1 MSLIG
6 YGIAA
11 FCGQPVSSS
20 LTLLT
25 GTRGLRLSCLGER
38 IDCAC
43 GELIMRKWF
52 GVSPRRAG
60 ALGALLVLLSLA
72 GCGAFLTPHYRMERA
87 QREIQAGEW
96 QKAAFDLHAVV
107 LKQPKNTQA
116 WLLLARLSLDAASP
130 HGAQAALD
138 HARSAG
144 AQGPRVEVLQA
155 RIWLANGAAPSLL
168 EAIDH
173 HTIALP
179 EPERTVLQA
188 RALLLTGKADRA
200 VTVLKPLVAQQPG
213 LTEAQVV
220 LAQSL
225 AQQGAFAPA
234 LAQLATAERLDPK
247 SPEPLLLAGR
257 IDAWLGQFSAAEQAV
272 TQSLKRMRPSEP
284 IAHRVTALIALTEAR
299 LAQGNVAAAAQS
311 QAVLAKL
318 EPLAPQTL
326 LLDARIK
333 LAHGDLIG
341 GTDELERVVANV
353 PGFVEARMAL
363 GAALLQQGDFQQ
375 AQQQLQQ
382 VVSATP
388 DNLQARKLLADVQLK
403 LGEPGAALSVLTPAL
418 GASYLDPQL
427 LSLFDQA
434 ARRSGNAQALLEA
447 LERNQREH
455 PHDQAV
461 TVNLAAVYLSSGHA
475 AQALALLQKTPDT
488 GNLRRDKLLI
498 AAVLATR
505 GADAAGQQVAALL
518 AAHPRDPGMLD
529 LAASFWASQKRLDR
543 SRTLLRQA
551 LVVNP
556 NDLTSLI
563 GLAHVEEAE
572 GDAAA
577 AQHRL
582 SAALSAHPEVLAVRL
597 ALAQI
602 LMQTRAF
609 AAART
614 VLQDAKGAGTSPEVQ
629 FGLAQVALAQ
639 GDLAA
644 ANAALD
650 RAIAA
655 RPGQP
660 ALLENAGLLLMQA
673 NQYAAALDR
682 FTQATTAQ
690 PDDPMYWLDSA
701 RAQLALNQP
710 AAARASL
717 EKADHLQPDWLP
729 VVSALALIDVR
740 QGNGQAALAR
750 VDALLAHA
758 PGDPGA
764 LTLKGDVEL
773 ALHQPAAA
781 MSAYSQ
787 AQGLR
792 PSAVVAVKLYQAR
805 LAARAHDPAQPLQQW
820 LAHVPTDWRVRGV
833 LGNYYLLVAHSPQ
846 QAIPQFRAVLKQ
858 VPNDVVALN
867 NLAWT
872 LSRAG
877 DPAALSLAE
886 RAYRLAPASAGVND
900 TLGWVLARKGEG
912 AQALPYLARA
922 VQLAPQDPQIAYH
935 YAYVLSKTGRQTQ
948 ARQILSKILA
958 SPQAFDAR
966 HKAQQLLAT
975 LGV

>member
-1 MSLIG
+1 
-6 YGIAA
+6 
-11 FCGQPVSSS
+11 
-20 LTLLT
+20 
-25 GTRGLRLSCLGER
+25 
-38 IDCAC
+38 
-43 GELIMRKWF
+43 MRKWF
-52 GVSPRRAG
+52 GVSLRRAG
-60 ALGALLVLLSLA
+60 VLGALLIALSLS
-72 GCGAFLTPHYRMERA
+72 GCGAFLTSHYRMERA
-87 QREIQAGEW
+87 RREIQAGEW
-96 QKAAFDLHAVV
+96 QNAAFDLHAVV
-107 LKQPKNTQA
+107 RKQPKNTQA
-116 WLLLARLSLDAASP
+116 WLLLAQLSLDSADTQ
-130 HGAQAALD
+130 GAQAALD

-144 AQGPRVEVLQA
+144 AQGSRVEVLQA
-155 RIWLANGAAPSLL
+155 RIWLASGKAPSLL
-168 EAIDH
+168 EALDH

-179 EPERTVLQA
+179 HAERTVLQA
-188 RALLLTGKADRA
+188 RALLLTGQADRA
-200 VTVLKPLVAQQPG
+200 VAALKPLVAQQPG
-213 LTEAQVV
+213 LIEAQVV
-220 LAQSL
+220 LAESL
-225 AQQGAFAPA
+225 AQQGAFVPA

-257 IDAWLGQFSAAEQAV
+257 IDAWLGRFPAAEQAV
-272 TQSLKRMRPSEP
+272 TQSLNRMHPSEP

-318 EPLAPQTL
+318 EPLAPETQ

-333 LAHGDLIG
+333 LAHRNLIG
-341 GTDELERVVANV
+341 GTDELEGVVANA
-353 PGFVEARMAL
+353 PGFVEARMVL
-363 GAALLQQGDFQQ
+363 GAALLQQGDLQQ

-382 VVSATP
+382 VLSATP
-388 DNLQARKLLADVQLK
+388 DNLQARKLLADVQLR

-418 GASYLDPQL
+418 AEPHLDPQL

-447 LERNQREH
+447 LQRNQREH
-455 PHDQAV
+455 PHEEAV
-461 TVNLAAVYLSSGHA
+461 AVNLAAVYLSTGHA
-475 AQALALLQKTPDT
+475 AQALVLLQKTPDT
-488 GNLRRDKLLI
+488 GDLRRDKLLI
-498 AAVLATR
+498 TAVLATR

-518 AAHPRDPGMLD
+518 AAHPREPGMLD
-529 LAASFWASQKRLDR
+529 LAASYWASQKRLDR

-556 NDLTSLI
+556 SDLMSLI
-563 GLAHVEEAE
+563 DLAHVEEAE
-572 GDAAA
+572 GDPAA

-597 ALAQI
+597 ALAQA

-609 AAART
+609 TAART
-614 VLQDAKGAGTSPEVQ
+614 VLEDAKGASTSPEVQ

-639 GDLAA
+639 GDLAP

-660 ALLENAGLLLMQA
+660 VLLENAGLLLMRA

-682 FTQATTAQ
+682 FTQATAAQ
-690 PDDPMYWLDSA
+690 PDDPMYWFDSA

-729 VVSALALIDVR
+729 VVSTLALIDVR
-740 QGNGQAALAR
+740 QGNAQRALSRVEAMLTHDPRDSGALA
-750 VDALLAHA
+750 
-758 PGDPGA
+758 
-764 LTLKGDVEL
+764 LKGDVEL

-792 PSAVVAVKLYQAR
+792 PSAVVAVKLYHAR
-805 LAARAHDPAQPLQQW
+805 LAAHAPDPAQPLQQW
-820 LAHVPTDWRVRGV
+820 LARRPTDWRVRGV

-846 QAIPQFRAVLKQ
+846 QAVPQFRAVLKQ

-872 LSRAG
+872 LSRTG
-877 DPAALSLAE
+877 DPAALNLAE

-900 TLGWVLARKGEG
+900 TLGWILVRKGAG

-922 VQLAPQDPQIAYH
+922 VKLAPHDPQLAYH
-935 YAYVLSKTGRQTQ
+935 YAYVLSKTGRQAQ

-958 SPQAFDAR
+958 SPQAFDGR
-966 HKAQQLLAT
+966 RKAQRLLAT
-975 LGV
+975 LGA